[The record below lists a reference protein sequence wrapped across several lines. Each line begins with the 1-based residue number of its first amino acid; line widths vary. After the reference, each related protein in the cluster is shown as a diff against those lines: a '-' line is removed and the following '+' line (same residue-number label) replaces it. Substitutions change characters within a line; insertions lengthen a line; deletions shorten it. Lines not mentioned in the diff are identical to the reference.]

1 MRTIRN
7 NLLKITGVLALMT
20 LALGLAQDA
29 AVSIDVAESADHGQY
44 LGDSAGMALYI
55 FVPDAQGAST
65 CYDDCATNWPPL
77 TVASADALP
86 ALGEGLDATLL
97 GTVERDDGTFQV
109 TYNGWPLYY
118 FAGDTEM
125 AQTNGQAVGGNW
137 YLIDPAG
144 EAVGMVP
151 AG

>member
-20 LALGLAQDA
+20 LALSIAQDGE
-29 AVSIDVAESADHGQY
+29 VSVNLADSAEHGQY
-44 LGDSAGMALYI
+44 LADGAGMALYL
-55 FVPDAQGAST
+55 FVPDAQGVST

-77 TVASADALP
+77 TVASADAVP
-86 ALGEGLDATLL
+86 TLGEGLDAALV

-125 AQTNGQAVGGNW
+125 AQTNGQGVGGNW
-137 YLIDPAG
+137 YLIDMAG
-144 EAVGMVP
+144 EGVGMVP